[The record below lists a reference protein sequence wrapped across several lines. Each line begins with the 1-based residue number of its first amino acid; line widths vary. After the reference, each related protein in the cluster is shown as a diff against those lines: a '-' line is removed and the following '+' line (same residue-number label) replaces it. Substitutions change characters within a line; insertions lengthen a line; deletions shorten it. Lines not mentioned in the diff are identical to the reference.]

1 MRTVIPYS
9 VRHSVRNRAR
19 RAASGQDACASVTAM
34 MRRWM
39 PPILFLAAGLA
50 AAARQVS
57 QQAPV
62 AAVTLLLIFL
72 AGAALLSPLVFPRSV
87 SAAEARRRS
96 EADGRPIVYW
106 RPGCRYC
113 MRLRLRLGRHAHRMH
128 WVDIWRDPEG
138 AAAVRAATG
147 GDETVPTVVVADR
160 PHVNP
165 DPRWVR
171 AQLP

>member
-1 MRTVIPYS
+1 ML
-9 VRHSVRNRAR
+9 
-19 RAASGQDACASVTAM
+19 
-34 MRRWM
+34 
-39 PPILFLAAGLA
+39 PILFLAVGLA
-50 AAARQVS
+50 AAARKVTQGL
-57 QQAPV
+57 PG

-72 AGAALLSPLVFPRSV
+72 LAAALLSPLAFPRSV
-87 SAAEARRRS
+87 SAAEALRRS

-113 MRLRLRLGRHAHRMH
+113 LRLRTRLGRHAHRMH
-128 WVDIWRDPEG
+128 WVDIWRDPDG

-147 GDETVPTVVVADR
+147 GDETVPTVVVAGR